1 MLDSALYLI
10 TNQMEDTMATD
21 TAVNHTEEIE
31 LPFAEAWGEFESP
44 EQEADYW
51 SDFSVLE
58 DISQDW

>member
-1 MLDSALYLI
+1 
-10 TNQMEDTMATD
+10 MATD

-51 SDFSVLE
+51 ADLSVLE

>member
-1 MLDSALYLI
+1 
-10 TNQMEDTMATD
+10 MEDTMATD

-31 LPFAEAWGEFESP
+31 LPFDEAWGEFESP